1 MSSSLSHRLIVFILA
16 PLTLFLGAGSVLVL
30 KSYEAH
36 LERRMQEDV
45 ELVARALQLPLS
57 RAVERGH
64 AGVLERAIESVGNI
78 DRVFGLYVYDDE
90 GRLAAS
96 LGDVTLGDPGEP
108 EEPGRPE
115 EAVAGPSDEQSRYTE
130 VSGQR
135 VYSYFVPLL
144 DSGNRIN
151 GLLHVARRASEIDE
165 TIAALRLRVGLL
177 LLLGLAVASA
187 LVTLGHRA
195 AVGRP
200 LLRLRRSMQRVE
212 EGDRHHRAGTE
223 GPAEVAEVARTLN
236 RMLDSLNRAEAE
248 ILSRKQT
255 QLDLEQRLKHTE
267 KLAAIGQLAAGVA
280 HELGTPLSV
289 LDGKAQRAL
298 RDPALPDEQRRTLE
312 GIRAE
317 VRRTELIVRQLLDFG
332 RRHTLNVRP
341 VPPRQIAV
349 AAADAARARAEAAGT
364 TLHVTIDPEA
374 GPVEVDRVA
383 MERVLVNLIANGVD
397 AAPGGNVSVRYFAE
411 GGRHGFVVED
421 DGSGIAPEDRLR
433 VLEPFF
439 TTKDIGEGTGLGL
452 SVAHG
457 IVEEH
462 GGRLDF
468 AERPGGGTTVTVA
481 LARPAAAVL
490 DEVTVPQPHTET
502 IL

>member
-1 MSSSLSHRLIVFILA
+1 MHSSLSRRLILYVLVPLA
-16 PLTLFLGAGSVLVL
+16 LFLGAGSVIFFTT
-30 KSYEAH
+30 YEDY

-78 DRVFGLYVYDDE
+78 ERVFGLYVYDND
-90 GRLAAS
+90 GRLAAA
-96 LGDVTLGDPGEP
+96 LGEVGRDEA
-108 EEPGRPE
+108 ERPE
-115 EAVAGPSDEQSRYTE
+115 ATIADPAEEQSRYTE
-130 VSGQR
+130 VSGER

-151 GLLHVARRASEIDE
+151 GLLQVTRRASDIDAS
-165 TIAALRLRVGLL
+165 IAALRMRIGGLL
-177 LLLGLAVASA
+177 LLVLVGVTGLV
-187 LVTLGHRA
+187 VLGHRA

-212 EGDRHHRAGTE
+212 EGDLAHRAGAD
-223 GPAEVAEVARTLN
+223 GPVEIAEVARTLN
-236 RMLDSLNRAEAE
+236 RMLDSLSRAEAE
-248 ILSRKQT
+248 IDSRKRV
-255 QLDLEQRLKHTE
+255 QLDLEQRLRHTE

-298 RDPALPDEQRRTLE
+298 RAPDLDPDQRAALE

-341 VPPRQIAV
+341 VAPRALAE
-349 AAADAARARAEAAGT
+349 AAADAARARAEAVGT
-364 TLHVTIDPEA
+364 ALVVEA
-374 GPVEVDRVA
+374 AADDGPFAVDRVA
-383 MERVLVNLIANGVD
+383 MERVLVNLIENGVD
-397 AAPGGNVSVRYFAE
+397 ASPGGTVGIRTFAE
-411 GGRHGFVVED
+411 DGRHGFVVED
-421 DGSGIAPEDRLR
+421 DGEGIAPEDRLR
-433 VLEPFF
+433 VLEPFY
-439 TTKDIGEGTGLGL
+439 TTKDVGEGTGLGL

-462 GGRLDF
+462 GGRLDI
-468 AERPGGGTTVTVA
+468 AEGAGGGTRVTIS
-481 LARPAAAVL
+481 LPNPASF
-490 DEVTVPQPHTET
+490 PQSDPA
-502 IL
+502 